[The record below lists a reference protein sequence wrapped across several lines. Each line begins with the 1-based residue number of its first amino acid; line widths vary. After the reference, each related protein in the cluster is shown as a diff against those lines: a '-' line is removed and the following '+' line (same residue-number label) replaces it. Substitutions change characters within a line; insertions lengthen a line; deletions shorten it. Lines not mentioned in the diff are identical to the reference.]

1 MTAQQIQSGLYE
13 IAHKYEI
20 EYTAQANALA
30 PTAQNERKALLIA
43 AQLAKHCADFTKM
56 GENAEMREKRVFH
69 QGLHYFDV
77 QKSTY
82 DSFSPQDKDCFL
94 IYAFAVTMVRHCFY
108 DRRLQMQGNATHNFE
123 NKVILGALDIIFQ
136 EWNTF
141 WNAHGRLHCEAP
153 Q

>member
-13 IAHKYEI
+13 IARKYEI
-20 EYTAQANALA
+20 AYTAQARTLA

-43 AQLAKHCADFTKM
+43 AQFAKHCADFTKM
-56 GENAEMREKRVFH
+56 GENATIREKRVFH
-69 QGLHYFDV
+69 QGHHYFDT
-77 QKSTY
+77 QKSAY
-82 DSFSPQDKDCFL
+82 DFLLPQDKDCFL

-108 DRRLQMQGNATHNFE
+108 DRRLQMPGNATHNFE

-141 WNAHGRLHCEAP
+141 WNAQGRLHCEAL